1 MKHQS
6 TQNDTPSI
14 FKRLPL
20 LILLLSSTSPI
31 WFTACASINRK
42 DDSIH
47 TILEKENALIERVQ
61 AQRAQ
66 PEIALAVSENEHLK
80 KAEAHL
86 SLSLQELKEANKTIK
101 TKILKTN
108 KEEVENGKNQRNDD

>member
-1 MKHQS
+1 MKHKP

-20 LILLLSSTSPI
+20 LILLLSSISPF

-42 DDSIH
+42 EDSIH
-47 TILEKENALIERVQ
+47 SILEKENALIEKVQ

-66 PEIALAVSENEHLK
+66 PEIAVAIAENEDLK

-101 TKILKTN
+101 TKILKTK
-108 KEEVENGKNQRNDD
+108 KEEDQNGKNQRNDD